1 MSIVK
6 EFRDFIAKGNVIDLA
21 VAVVIGGAFGKVV
34 SAVVDDLVMPLVG
47 ALLPSGDWREF
58 TVSPLHFKVG
68 HFLGAIIDFLIIA
81 FVIFV
86 VVVKTLGTIKK
97 QVAAP
102 APAPPPTKQCP
113 ECLEAVPVAARRCR
127 ACTAAL
133 A

>member
-34 SAVVDDLVMPLVG
+34 SALVDDIVMPLVG

-58 TVSPLHFKVG
+58 VVSPLHFKIG
-68 HFLGAIIDFLIIA
+68 HLLGALIDFLIIA
-81 FVIFV
+81 FVIFII
-86 VVVKTLGTIKK
+86 VVKTIGSLKK
-97 QVAAP
+97 PAPAAAAP
-102 APAPPPTKQCP
+102 ATRQCP
-113 ECLEAVPVAARRCR
+113 ECLETVPAAARRCR
-127 ACTAAL
+127 ACTAVL

>member
-34 SAVVDDLVMPLVG
+34 GAVVDDIVMPLVG
-47 ALLPSGDWREF
+47 VLLPAGDWREF

-68 HFLGAIIDFLIIA
+68 HLLGALIDFLIIA
-81 FVIFV
+81 FVIFL
-86 VVVKTLGTIKK
+86 VVVKTIGSLKK
-97 QVAAP
+97 PAPAAAAP
-102 APAPPPTKQCP
+102 ATRQCP
-113 ECLEAVPVAARRCR
+113 ECLETVPAAARRCR
-127 ACTAAL
+127 ACTAVL

>member
-34 SAVVDDLVMPLVG
+34 GAVVDDIVMPLVG
-47 ALLPSGDWREF
+47 ALLPAGDWREF

-68 HFLGAIIDFLIIA
+68 HLLGALIDFLIIA
-81 FVIFV
+81 FVIFL
-86 VVVKTLGTIKK
+86 VVVKTIGSLKK
-97 QVAAP
+97 PAPAAAAP
-102 APAPPPTKQCP
+102 ATRQCP
-113 ECLEAVPVAARRCR
+113 ECLETVPAAARRCR
-127 ACTAAL
+127 ACTAVL